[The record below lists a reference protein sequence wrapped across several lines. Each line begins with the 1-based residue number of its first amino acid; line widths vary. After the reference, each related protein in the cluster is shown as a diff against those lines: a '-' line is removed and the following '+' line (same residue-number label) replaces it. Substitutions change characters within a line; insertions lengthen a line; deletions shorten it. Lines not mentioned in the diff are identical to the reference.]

1 MDAKEQI
8 ALSKALS
15 KRVIDDARELL
26 TPGVHNVDVSIRI
39 SGSLS
44 VSEDYF
50 TTPTVSIPLK
60 ETMALLLHRMGFQR
74 EAAITILREVM
85 TEAIGTMGCGKNALA
100 DALPIVVE
108 AMEMVETEILAH
120 LPQQSRKGPVRASL
134 AIEEIGVLA

>member
-1 MDAKEQI
+1 MTRDNTLRSIFIAWQTAKNDNERKQVLI
-8 ALSKALS
+8 AYDKA
-15 KRVIDDARELL
+15 
-26 TPGVHNVDVSIRI
+26 VHNNS
-39 SGSLS
+39 
-44 VSEDYF
+44 
-50 TTPTVSIPLK
+50 
-60 ETMALLLHRMGFQR
+60 
-74 EAAITILREVM
+74 M